1 MKLRTLVITFA
12 ALLALAVPAL
22 AADTYQIDPVH
33 TRLGFTVRHLT
44 INNVEGRFMDFSGVI
59 QYDGQDI
66 TKSSVN
72 VAIKTTSVN
81 TENNMRDNDLRS
93 ANFFD
98 VAQYPTITFQSSGV
112 EKQGNGYVL
121 DGTLTM
127 HGVSKPVQIPFTIL
141 GQVKDPWGNTRLG
154 LEGSLTINRQDY
166 GINYS
171 KTIDNGGL
179 VVGNEVKIQMN
190 VEAVKK

>member
-1 MKLRTLVITFA
+1 MKIRTLVISFA
-12 ALLALAVPAL
+12 ALLALASPAL

-33 TRLGFTVRHLT
+33 SRLGFTVRHLT
-44 INNVEGRFMDFSGVI
+44 INNVEGRFMDFSGTV
-59 QYDGQDI
+59 QYDEQDI
-66 TKSSVN
+66 TKSSAN
-72 VAIKTTSVN
+72 VTIKATSVN

-98 VAQYPTITFQSSGV
+98 VTKYPTLTFQSSGV
-112 EKQGNGYVL
+112 EKQGDGYVL
-121 DGTLTM
+121 VGTLTM
-127 HGVSKPVQIPFTIL
+127 HGVSKPIKIPFTIL
-141 GQVKDPWGNTRLG
+141 GKVKDPWGNTRVG

-179 VVGNEVKIQMN
+179 VVSNEVKIQLN
-190 VEAVKK
+190 IEAVKK